1 MPMEQRRFLIKL
13 VVIEAAIL
21 IVVTA
26 VLASGFVQ
34 WVLS

>member
-1 MPMEQRRFLIKL
+1 MEDQRSFMIKL
-13 VVIEAAIL
+13 LAVEAAIL
-21 IVVTA
+21 IVVSA